1 MIQFLAAIVLLV
13 PQTTRPKATTL
24 SFEIITPQGTG
35 SRVAAQDWG
44 RVFAKLGH
52 TVRVR
57 QQTASD
63 TGSPEPVTQTE
74 TKSARRI
81 KATGLLDNRGIV
93 HFGKDKFRVTDTVRL
108 KDWIDNLKKY
118 GVQGDPSGKPIWG
131 LTKDQF
137 DNFFRATAKPLATEV
152 QGMPIEQ
159 AVRTMEFPASTP
171 IKWTDD
177 AKKIA
182 ASADEVQRELKL
194 YGRGAAL
201 AILLNDAGLGFYP
214 ERAPSGSVE
223 LLIAKRS
230 RVDMW
235 PIGWPPKLS
244 LAKTIP
250 EFYKRVPVSL
260 PNVTLTRVFG
270 AIEAN
275 TKIPILIDHYQI
287 KAKGQEFDKMKVEVK
302 PRKMSWNSVIRT
314 VTVKNRLNYD
324 VRVDELGKTFVWVST
339 QEIIKAGKDRFK
351 AK

>member
-1 MIQFLAAIVLLV
+1 M
-13 PQTTRPKATTL
+13 T
-24 SFEIITPQGTG
+24 
-35 SRVAAQDWG
+35 
-44 RVFAKLGH
+44 
-52 TVRVR
+52 
-57 QQTASD
+57 
-63 TGSPEPVTQTE
+63 
-74 TKSARRI
+74 
-81 KATGLLDNRGIV
+81 
-93 HFGKDKFRVTDTVRL
+93 
-108 KDWIDNLKKY
+108 
-118 GVQGDPSGKPIWG
+118 
-131 LTKDQF
+131 
-137 DNFFRATAKPLATEV
+137 
-152 QGMPIEQ
+152 IEQ
-159 AVRTMEFPASTP
+159 AVRTMDFPASTP

-314 VTVKNRLNYD
+314 VTVKSRLNYD